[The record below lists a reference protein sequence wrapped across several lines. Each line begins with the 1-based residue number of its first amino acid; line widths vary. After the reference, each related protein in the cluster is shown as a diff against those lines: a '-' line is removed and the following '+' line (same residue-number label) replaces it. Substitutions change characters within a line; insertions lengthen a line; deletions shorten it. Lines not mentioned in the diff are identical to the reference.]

1 MRKVGKKKK
10 KKKKALGDY
19 HWREQLGTA
28 EREGRR
34 NDAGTRENW
43 NDELQGAA
51 MNQSPATG
59 GAPTNNAGP
68 PFLGAHQG

>member
-1 MRKVGKKKK
+1 MMPR
-10 KKKKALGDY
+10 
-19 HWREQLGTA
+19 H
-28 EREGRR
+28 
-34 NDAGTRENW
+34 ENW

-68 PFLGAHQG
+68 FLEAHQGWRQTPFSVTALNTLLKQLHIYLVFKNLPV